1 MPTWCSWKGCVP
13 AWKITVHLSFMWCD
27 AVGFYIP
34 ALLPPSPSLILSRGR
49 GGMVKNSR
57 HFWRSVK
64 NLKFKN
70 HRIFLPFKRFKY
82 LKTVTPTVQNEIIE
96 LIIVDRWTNY
106 FQQLIKVCFHSCVT
120 VHNLMDLFCFIYLQ
134 VHYNIFWIRIFI
146 GFSLSE
152 GVWWL
157 TYRKMDRWMVRQ
169 KNDLVIVESLL
180 LRKK

>member
-1 MPTWCSWKGCVP
+1 MFFFHFVSDDQSRSS
-13 AWKITVHLSFMWCD
+13 H
-27 AVGFYIP
+27 
-34 ALLPPSPSLILSRGR
+34 LILSRGR

-106 FQQLIKVCFHSCVT
+106 FQQLIKVCFQSCVT

-134 VHYNIFWIRIFI
+134 VHYNIFWIMILI
-146 GFSLSE
+146 GFR
-152 GVWWL
+152 G
-157 TYRKMDRWMVRQ
+157 
-169 KNDLVIVESLL
+169 LVIDIQKDGQMDGQAEKWIDIGDCRITFVT
-180 LRKK
+180 KKIVHTGN